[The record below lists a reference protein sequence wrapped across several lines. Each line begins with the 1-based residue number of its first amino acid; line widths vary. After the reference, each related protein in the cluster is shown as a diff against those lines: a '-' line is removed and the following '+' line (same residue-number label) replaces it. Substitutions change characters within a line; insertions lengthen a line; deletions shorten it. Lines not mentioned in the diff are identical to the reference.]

1 MTRWL
6 QRAGGAKRHRTGPA
20 AAAARAVVRPARPR
34 PARWVHGEARS
45 RRASAWWRAYTTS
58 ERCASPGPVARTPC
72 PGSAPPPGDTVA
84 GVEVG
89 DRARARSTRGRPP
102 SPDRGAWLAVLA
114 GLAVAEA
121 GAGARWSAPAGAS
134 GEVPVAGPGEDE
146 RGAGHRSSFT
156 RGVSAP
162 RNGATTALAAPGR
175 SHART
180 DERKLR

>member
-1 MTRWL
+1 MASLHNLGALREPGPR
-6 QRAGGAKRHRTGPA
+6 RADSLPRIGPA
-20 AAAARAVVRPARPR
+20 
-34 PARWVHGEARS
+34 
-45 RRASAWWRAYTTS
+45 
-58 ERCASPGPVARTPC
+58 
-72 PGSAPPPGDTVA
+72 PGDAVA
-84 GVEVG
+84 GVEVA
-89 DRARARSTRGRPP
+89 DRARARGTRGRPP

-134 GEVPVAGPGEDE
+134 GEVPVAGPDEDE
-146 RGAGHRSSFT
+146 RGADRRSSFT

>member
-20 AAAARAVVRPARPR
+20 AAAAPAVVRPARPR

-102 SPDRGAWLAVLA
+102 SPDRGARRGRTRSGPPFVLHARRERTPERSHDGPGGARPLACAHGRAKASVT
-114 GLAVAEA
+114 GLATSWAATARALYYSAVWGPRAAEHCNA
-121 GAGARWSAPAGAS
+121 
-134 GEVPVAGPGEDE
+134 V
-146 RGAGHRSSFT
+146 
-156 RGVSAP
+156 
-162 RNGATTALAAPGR
+162 
-175 SHART
+175 
-180 DERKLR
+180 